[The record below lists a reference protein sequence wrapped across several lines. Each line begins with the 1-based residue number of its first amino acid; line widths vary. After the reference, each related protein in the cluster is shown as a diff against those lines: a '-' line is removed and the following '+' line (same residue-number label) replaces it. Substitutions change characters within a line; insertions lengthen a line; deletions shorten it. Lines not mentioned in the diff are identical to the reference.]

1 MAAVNEA
8 VLIVYTPKKLKHIAL
23 KVKGSSLSVGEYLL
37 NYFIGW
43 LALL

>member
-1 MAAVNEA
+1 MAAVNKA
-8 VLIVYTPKKLKHIAL
+8 VLIVYMPKKLKHIAL
-23 KVKGSSLSVGEYLL
+23 KRSSLSVGEYLL